1 MKRDTNTH
9 YEWPSGSAV
18 TQVDVRTQKNGQ
30 SVAYL
35 YADPAAPK
43 DTLLEIR
50 SALRLKGWGT
60 LSDNRDG
67 KFGLRVSGMKDGGSS
82 LIGLLEHSGYSGG
95 TPQIRT
101 DKPEKEAPK
110 GFINTVKDHSLRA
123 SGLFYTLGN
132 AVYLASGILRSK
144 ENLKR
149 ENKTG
154 KIDSGQIQ
162 SALTWGAGDLL
173 VLAIGGKNDSR
184 QLTSLLTKLKQ
195 HYVKEGIDLPVTA
208 AIHAETADASNTVGK
223 KISNFAHEY
232 LNQIKCLTE
241 SVAAIGYYK
250 AGKDQGNTAKQIT
263 AVTFGLGFLASA
275 LIPEKKIDEEKYE
288 KAGKLGRW
296 WMRIQA
302 NPLSVGGLSGYSNT
316 ILTTYSAHKE
326 GQRRKLYEKDPKTFP
341 YTFDKNNKPI
351 IPSKHY
357 KLDYAAPG
365 VMFFGNGLYA
375 ASKKTVGGD
384 IKTTDMVSDVY
395 RIASQIINKL
405 PEGERERALESTAKF
420 LGERPEVSDTRA
432 QVREKLVTQM
442 TIQRQNPWFEN
453 ITLPARTKS
462 ASPAPSL
469 VQAPQAAPKPTID
482 ATNATHI
489 AKGVAENPQLEH
501 ATAR

>member
-1 MKRDTNTH
+1 MKRDINTH
-9 YEWPSGSAV
+9 YQWPSGSAV

-35 YADPAAPK
+35 YADPATPK

-50 SALRLKGWGT
+50 ASLRLKGWGT

-67 KFGLRVSGMKDGGSS
+67 KFGLRVSGMKDDGST
-82 LIGLLEHSGYSGG
+82 LIGLLEQSSYALG
-95 TPQIRT
+95 TPQIRS

-110 GFINTVKDHSLRA
+110 GFIDTVKDHSLRL
-123 SGLFYTLGN
+123 SGVFYTLGN
-132 AVYLASGILRSK
+132 AVYLASGLLRNQERGEK
-144 ENLKR
+144 K
-149 ENKTG
+149 K
-154 KIDSGQIQ
+154 GQIN
-162 SALTWGAGDLL
+162 SALKWGAGDLL
-173 VLAIGGKNDSR
+173 VSAIGGKDDGR
-184 QLTSLLTKLKQ
+184 QLTSLLSKLKN
-195 HYVKEGIDLPVTA
+195 HYVHEGIEIPATA
-208 AIHAETADASNTVGK
+208 AINAETRDHNRGIGSKVN
-223 KISNFAHEY
+223 NFLHEY

-241 SVAAIGYYK
+241 SWAAVSYFQ
-250 AGKDQGNTAKQIT
+250 AGKEQGNKAKQIT

-288 KAGKLGRW
+288 KAGKVGRW

-302 NPLSVGGLSGYSNT
+302 NPLSVGGISGYSNT
-316 ILTTYSAHKE
+316 ILTTYGAFDE
-326 GQRRKLYEKDPKTFP
+326 GRRY
-341 YTFDKNNKPI
+341 NN
-351 IPSKHY
+351 PSKYPPKMDKVTGQIIHPSKY
-357 KLDYAAPG
+357 YQLDYAAPA

-405 PEGERERALESTAKF
+405 PEEQRERALESTAKF

-453 ITLPARTKS
+453 ITLPARAPQKLKPARGNEVDAS
-462 ASPAPSL
+462 AAPSSTIERAD
-469 VQAPQAAPKPTID
+469 VQ
-482 ATNATHI
+482 H
-489 AKGVAENPQLEH
+489 VAQGMAYNTAE
-501 ATAR
+501 ATAGQLR